1 MARADTRQEADLN
14 NTSQRRSRWWIPV
27 LTFVVGIGIGVLAVG
42 LLNTSTPDFA
52 AAQSAPPAPPTP
64 AGSQNAPAAGSARV
78 NAACLRVI
86 NGAQDVS
93 TTLAEVGPAIHDVNL
108 QQLDDIVRRLQPIQT
123 RLQNDLQD
131 CKVEADVSGSPSPE
145 PSSSSTAEPSASP
158 IPLPTVSPT
167 R

>member
-1 MARADTRQEADLN
+1 
-14 NTSQRRSRWWIPV
+14 V
-27 LTFVVGIGIGVLAVG
+27 LTFVVGIGVGVLIVG

-52 AAQSAPPAPPTP
+52 AAQSAPPAPPSP
-64 AGSQNAPAAGSARV
+64 AGGQSVPAAGSARV

-86 NGAQDVS
+86 NGAQDVT
-93 TTLAEVGPAIHDVNL
+93 TTLSEVGPAIRDVNL

-131 CKVEADVSGSPSPE
+131 CRIEAEVSGTPSPVPSPSSTVE
-145 PSSSSTAEPSASP
+145 PSTSP
-158 IPLPTVSPT
+158 IPLPTISPT

>member
-1 MARADTRQEADLN
+1 M
-14 NTSQRRSRWWIPV
+14 
-27 LTFVVGIGIGVLAVG
+27 
-42 LLNTSTPDFA
+42 
-52 AAQSAPPAPPTP
+52 
-64 AGSQNAPAAGSARV
+64 PAAGSARV

-86 NGAQDVS
+86 NGAQDVT
-93 TTLAEVGPAIHDVNL
+93 TTLSEVGPAIRDVNL

-131 CKVEADVSGSPSPE
+131 CRIEAEVSGTPSPVPSPS
-145 PSSSSTAEPSASP
+145 STVEPSASP